1 MAFFA
6 GAGAGLISGGLGLL
20 GGLFSKGPSISPEQ
34 QRLLQMQMQ
43 AARGL
48 QDYSRGVPGSDPQ
61 ELAAMASQRG
71 LLGQQ
76 QRGLMGGLFSNL
88 GAGGSPAPMDMMGNL
103 ATQFQGQ
110 QAGAMSGLFGQFL
123 QSRKNAILQ
132 SAQAAAGAL
141 PAAQPNVPGFNIGE
155 VLGQLGQQL
164 MYQNAMKQWQG
175 QQRQPL
181 PGAQGMPGTVNVGSG
196 ASGFNFGGGLGL
208 GAVTLDPGKL
218 RMPGR
223 YP

>member
-1 MAFFA
+1 MAANWMGGLA
-6 GAGAGLISGGLGLL
+6 GAGTGFATGGPVGAALGGIAGLFGGSGA
-20 GGLFSKGPSISPEQ
+20 PSISPEQ
-34 QRLLQMQMQ
+34 RRLLQMQMQ

-48 QDYSRGVPGSDPQ
+48 QDYSRGVPGSYPQ

-103 ATQFQGQ
+103 ATQFGGQ
-110 QAGAMSGLFGQFL
+110 QASAMSGLFGQFV
-123 QSRKNAILQ
+123 QNRKNALLQ
-132 SAQAAAGAL
+132 SAQVAQGAM

-164 MYQNAMKQWQG
+164 MYRNAMKQGQQG
-175 QQRQPL
+175 QQ
-181 PGAQGMPGTVNVGSG
+181 GGMPGTGYN
-196 ASGFNFGGGLGL
+196 
-208 GAVTLDPGKL
+208 TYQH
-218 RMPGR
+218 PGR
-223 YP
+223 GVGGWILGPR